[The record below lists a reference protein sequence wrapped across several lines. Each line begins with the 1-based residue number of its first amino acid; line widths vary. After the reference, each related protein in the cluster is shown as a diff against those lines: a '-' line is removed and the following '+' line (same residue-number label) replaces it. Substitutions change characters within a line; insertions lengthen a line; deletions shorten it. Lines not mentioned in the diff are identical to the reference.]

1 MSLLDKSKIRENPF
15 ERSHRWGDRIEIYDK
30 GKRERMKEDRK
41 KEKIEH
47 HRLQLPDTIRGIV
60 LVSMIAYHATWN
72 LVYIYGMD
80 WSWYHSYGAYIWQ
93 QSICWTFILLS
104 GFCFSLGKHHLKN
117 GLMVFGGGFL
127 VTLTT
132 LIAMPQNRVVFGVL
146 TCIGSCILLVT
157 CTEKLWKKIPAQVG
171 VAAVFFLFLFTKHIN
186 SGYLGFG
193 NLPVIELPVSWYR
206 NYVTAFWGFPFGEFY
221 STDYFSVFPWFFLF
235 LTGFYS
241 YGILEKYGLLSKEFM
256 KRGIGIFAFLGRYSL
271 LIYLLHQ
278 PVIYGIQE
286 WIF

>member
-93 QSICWTFILLS
+93 QSI
-104 GFCFSLGKHHLKN
+104 
-117 GLMVFGGGFL
+117 
-127 VTLTT
+127 
-132 LIAMPQNRVVFGVL
+132 
-146 TCIGSCILLVT
+146 
-157 CTEKLWKKIPAQVG
+157 
-171 VAAVFFLFLFTKHIN
+171 
-186 SGYLGFG
+186 
-193 NLPVIELPVSWYR
+193 
-206 NYVTAFWGFPFGEFY
+206 
-221 STDYFSVFPWFFLF
+221 
-235 LTGFYS
+235 
-241 YGILEKYGLLSKEFM
+241 
-256 KRGIGIFAFLGRYSL
+256 
-271 LIYLLHQ
+271 
-278 PVIYGIQE
+278 
-286 WIF
+286 